1 MAWSGGTY
9 SKGNSATGGWAGDAS
24 LGIGIEAGRHDTQDN
39 DFATGINQ
47 CLNKDGSNSATG
59 NLNVGGY
66 KITNMA
72 TGTASGDAVT
82 LGQAQAGIAIQST
95 TVAQSRVENYSANT
109 AGGRFSLWKS
119 RGATIGT
126 NTIVQAN
133 DELGSIFFNGANG
146 SGYTNGAAIY
156 GHVDGTPGATNDMPG
171 RLSFYTTPDGS
182 GTLAERMRITSSG
195 FVGIGTTAPN
205 SIFEV
210 ASTSTVISHTN
221 FANSAISPWYYFK
234 KSRGATVG
242 TNTIVQNNDSLGA
255 IWWYGAN
262 GTDYTAA
269 ALLTGEVD
277 GTPGASN
284 DMPGRLVFST
294 SSDGS
299 GSPTE
304 RMRITSAGR
313 IGFGSTTPGSFVQI
327 TNNESAVINS
337 LGIASNV
344 AGDKTTHAITV
355 VKKDNDSTT
364 AQVFVAFSMNG
375 GVTGSGQINANG
387 ASAAAF
393 GSYSDARLKENIT
406 DLPSQLD
413 NILALRPVEF
423 DYKDGSGHQ
432 IGFIAQEV
440 EDVYPDL
447 VSPNADGYLMLTD
460 MNKNDARLIKA
471 VQELHAK
478 VEALTDRIAA
488 LEA

>member
-9 SKGNSATGGWAGDAS
+9 SKGNSATGGWAGDAW

-82 LGQAQAGIAIQST
+82 LGQAQAGINTQST
-95 TVAQSRVENYSANT
+95 TLAITNT
-109 AGGRFSLWKS
+109 RFSADTTPAAIYLQKS
-119 RGATIGT
+119 RGATVGT
-126 NTIVQAN
+126 NTIVQSGDA
-133 DELGSIFFNGANG
+133 LGGLYFNGANG
-146 SGYTNGAAIY
+146 TGYSNAASIIASCDGTPGATNDMPGALRFYTTADGSGTLTERMIIKNDGKIGIGTSAPVSDIEIQGTGTIITNGRYSNDTSGARFDFQKSRGATVGTNTIVQS
-156 GHVDGTPGATNDMPG
+156 GDLLGQINWFGANGTTFTVGASVRASVDGTPGATNDMPG
-171 RLSFYTTPDGS
+171 RLEFH
-182 GTLAERMRITSSG
+182 
-195 FVGIGTTAPN
+195 TTAD
-205 SIFEV
+205 
-210 ASTSTVISHTN
+210 
-221 FANSAISPWYYFK
+221 
-234 KSRGATVG
+234 GAG
-242 TNTIVQNNDSLGA
+242 SL
-255 IWWYGAN
+255 
-262 GTDYTAA
+262 
-269 ALLTGEVD
+269 
-277 GTPGASN
+277 
-284 DMPGRLVFST
+284 
-294 SSDGS
+294 
-299 GSPTE
+299 TE
-304 RMRITSAGR
+304 RMRITNAGR

-364 AQVFVAFSMNG
+364 GQVYVSFLMNG

-393 GSYSDARLKENIT
+393 GSFSDARLKENIT

-413 NILALRPVEF
+413 NVLALRPVEF

-440 EDVYPDL
+440 EDIYPDL

-471 VQELHAK
+471 IQELHAK